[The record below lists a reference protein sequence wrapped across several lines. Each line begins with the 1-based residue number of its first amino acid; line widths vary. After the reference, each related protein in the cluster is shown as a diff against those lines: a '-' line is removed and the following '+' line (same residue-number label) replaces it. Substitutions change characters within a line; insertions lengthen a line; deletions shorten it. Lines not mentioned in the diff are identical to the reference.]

1 MTNKQMETRI
11 LNLER
16 QLLSLATREGKRAN
30 KAESAINGNT
40 SDIASVNSNLDTAKE
55 GISELE
61 DLSYSQELR
70 ITCLELGMDISELE
84 SM

>member
-1 MTNKQMETRI
+1 MTNKQIENRI
-11 LNLER
+11 KNLEEAVFA
-16 QLLSLATREGKRAN
+16 LARKMHVRDNAN
-30 KAESAINGNT
+30 ESKIT
-40 SDIASVNSNLDTAKE
+40 DVNSDLNTAE
-55 GISELE
+55 VGISELE